1 MENQSEKRHFDMG
14 SLRNNLPQ
22 KRGLSM
28 YYSGKSQSFACILDV
43 RNVEDL
49 KKQEH
54 PNAKKRK
61 KYPKTKEMH
70 HHQHQYMPYPCQRVS
85 SKAHCN
91 SPYIGI

>member
-49 KKQEH
+49 KKHEH
-54 PNAKKRK
+54 PKAKKRK

-70 HHQHQYMPYPCQRVS
+70 HHHHHYMPYPFQRVS
-85 SKAHCN
+85 SRAHCN